1 MRSSIFHSRVRRQTS
16 ADKYSQDNSE
26 KKKHFIKSKL
36 EKKLCSYLGYMLQS
50 PKQGNPQ
57 YSTLNEYL
65 TDTLEFYAQWQ
76 FFPVKVQ
83 RTSGQAM
90 VCGWVV
96 CRS

>member
-1 MRSSIFHSRVRRQTS
+1 
-16 ADKYSQDNSE
+16 
-26 KKKHFIKSKL
+26 
-36 EKKLCSYLGYMLQS
+36 MLQS